1 MPLRK
6 KGGIFIKLKFFL
18 ILIMSI
24 LITNLFVIKVNAET
38 TWFFE
43 GNYLDGIYMSKYQPS
58 TQTTYYQTARTFREI
73 NTMDLAYCIE
83 PFAMFNG
90 SAQYESTI
98 NPYNLSQ
105 EQIDRISKIAYFGYR
120 YGDHHYTYWYAVTQ
134 LMIWQ
139 VADPSGDYYFTK
151 TLNGERTYGY
161 QKYIDEINYLVD
173 TFDITPSFSNQE
185 YTIVENQNLVIEDN
199 NNQLGYYRTE
209 NPNIRINGNTLETDN
224 LKAGEYNI
232 TLYRYEDI
240 HNKPQIFYQTTE
252 SQNVIKMGDIAKKE
266 INLKI
271 NVIKTE
277 IEINKI
283 DNDNESIIPQGEAS
297 LDGAKYNI
305 TNENNELVDEAEIID
320 NSYIIE
326 NIPFGKYTI
335 QEIEPGEGY
344 TLDEEKY
351 EVNITKDNPRI
362 QLILKNKVIE
372 KDITI
377 HKTYGDNNLDEENI
391 SFDIYNTD
399 NEKIN
404 TITTNNQGNATITL
418 PYGTYTIKQVNTTD
432 GYYKT
437 NDIEVSINDT
447 NSIIYEINDKK
458 IEIEVPNTHTTNI
471 NIILFEIIKL
481 LLILC

>member
-24 LITNLFVIKVNAET
+24 IITNLFVINVKAQT
-38 TWFFE
+38 TYFFE

-58 TQTTYYQTARTFREI
+58 TQTTYYQTARTFREVD
-73 NTMDLAYCIE
+73 TMDLAYCIE
-83 PFAMFNG
+83 PFAMFDG
-90 SAQYESTI
+90 FAQYESTI

-120 YGDHHYTYWYAVTQ
+120 YGDHQYTYWYAVTQ

-139 VADPSGDYYFTK
+139 AADPSGDYYFTK
-151 TLNGERTYGY
+151 TLNGEKTYGY

-173 TFDITPSFSNQE
+173 NYDVTPSFSNQE
-185 YTIVENQNLVIEDN
+185 YTIVEGQDLVIEDN
-199 NNQLGYYRTE
+199 NNQLIYYKT
-209 NPNIRINGNTLETDN
+209 NNQNITINGNTVIANN

-232 TLYRYEDI
+232 TLYRYEGT
-240 HNKPQIFYQTTE
+240 HNKPQVFYQTYG
-252 SQNVIKMGDIAKKE
+252 SQNVIKMGDIERKE
-266 INLKI
+266 INVKI
-271 NVIKTE
+271 NVIKTQ

-305 TNENNELVDEAEIID
+305 TNENNELIDEAEIKD

-326 NIPFGKYTI
+326 NIPFGKYNI
-335 QEIEPGEGY
+335 QEIEAGEGY
-344 TLDEEKY
+344 TLDNETY
-351 EVNITKDNPRI
+351 EVNITKDNPVI

-372 KDITI
+372 KNITI
-377 HKTYGDNNLDEENI
+377 HKTYGENNQDEENI
-391 SFDIYNTD
+391 SFDIYNKN

-404 TITTNNQGNATITL
+404 TITTNNEGNASITL

-432 GYYKT
+432 GYYKA
-437 NDIEVSINDT
+437 NDIEVLIDNTDD
-447 NSIIYEINDKK
+447 IIYEINDKK